1 MTRLAALRVGTSG
14 ACGID
19 QCVPQPMCI
28 FSPSQV
34 TAPVAP
40 FSRKA
45 GIYTCHMETRAL
57 GPSDLQVSVFGL
69 GTMTFGAESDEATS
83 HGILD
88 RYHEAGGR
96 FIDTA
101 DVYSRGVS
109 EEIIGRWLAST
120 GKREEMVLATKARF
134 SMGEGSEMR
143 GAGADYLGRAV
154 DASLGRLGTD
164 VIDLYQMHAW
174 DPDVP
179 IEETLGALNSF
190 VDAGKVRY
198 IGVSN
203 YTGWQIERTVL
214 TAQRNGWAAP
224 VSLQPQYNLLARD
237 IELEVMPASIENGL
251 GLLPWSPLGG
261 GWLTGK
267 YSRESRP
274 SGATRLGEDPDRGVE
289 AYDRRNTERVWSI
302 LAQVD
307 RVASQHGV
315 TMSQVSLNWVRNRPS
330 VSSVLLGVRTVDQL
344 EDNLGA
350 LEWDLDDSEIEDLTR
365 ISAPGIPDYVQGFLD
380 DLAGVDIWRRLGTT
394 FR

>member
-1 MTRLAALRVGTSG
+1 
-14 ACGID
+14 
-19 QCVPQPMCI
+19 
-28 FSPSQV
+28 
-34 TAPVAP
+34 
-40 FSRKA
+40 
-45 GIYTCHMETRAL
+45 MESRAL
-57 GPSDLQVSVFGL
+57 GPSDLDVSVFGL

-83 HGILD
+83 HRILD

-109 EEIIGRWLAST
+109 EEIIGRWLANT
-120 GKREEMVLATKARF
+120 DRREQMVLATKARF
-134 SMGEGSEMR
+134 PMDEGPEMR
-143 GAGADYLGRAV
+143 GAGADYLQRALH
-154 DASLGRLGTD
+154 ASLRRLGVD

-174 DPDVP
+174 DPTVP
-179 IEETLGALNSF
+179 IEETLGALNEF

-267 YSRESRP
+267 YSPESRP
-274 SGATRLGEDPDRGVE
+274 SGPTRLGEDPNRGVE
-289 AYDRRNTERVWSI
+289 AYDRRNTERTWSI
-302 LAQVD
+302 LAEVE
-307 RVASQHGV
+307 RIAGRRGV
-315 TMSQVSLNWVRNRPS
+315 SMSQVALNWLRNRPS

-344 EDNLGA
+344 EDNLEA
-350 LEWDLDDSEIEDLTR
+350 LEWDLDDSEMKDLTR
-365 ISAPGIPDYVQGFLD
+365 VSAPGIPDYVQGFLD
-380 DLAGVDIWRRLGTT
+380 DLAGVDIWRDLGTI
-394 FR
+394 RH